1 MKGGNKLN
9 KNLTQESTNI
19 LSAMEV
25 NEIATRTKAMSL
37 SEKRVVLMNLPT
49 NMILS
54 EIERR
59 DARVKEQLS
68 DIFNILNCCSEQM
81 TLIEI
86 QEVLRNC
93 KEILKH

>member
-1 MKGGNKLN
+1 MN
-9 KNLTQESTNI
+9 KNLTQESTNF

>member
-1 MKGGNKLN
+1 MN
-9 KNLTQESTNI
+9 KNLTQKSTNI

-59 DARVKEQLS
+59 DTRVKEQLS

-81 TLIEI
+81 TLLEI

>member
-1 MKGGNKLN
+1 MN
-9 KNLTQESTNI
+9 KNLTQKSTNI

-25 NEIATRTKAMSL
+25 NEIATRTKAMSV

>member
-1 MKGGNKLN
+1 MN

-81 TLIEI
+81 TLLEI

>member
-1 MKGGNKLN
+1 
-9 KNLTQESTNI
+9 
-19 LSAMEV
+19 MEV

-59 DARVKEQLS
+59 DARVKEQLG

>member
-1 MKGGNKLN
+1 MN

-25 NEIATRTKAMSL
+25 NEIASRTKAMSV

-81 TLIEI
+81 TLLEI

>member
-1 MKGGNKLN
+1 
-9 KNLTQESTNI
+9 
-19 LSAMEV
+19 MEA

>member
-1 MKGGNKLN
+1 MN

-59 DARVKEQLS
+59 DTRVKEQLS

>member
-1 MKGGNKLN
+1 MN

-49 NMILS
+49 NMILY

>member
-1 MKGGNKLN
+1 MN
-9 KNLTQESTNI
+9 KNLTQKSTNI

-37 SEKRVVLMNLPT
+37 NEKRVVLMNLPT

-81 TLIEI
+81 TLLEI

>member
-1 MKGGNKLN
+1 MN

-25 NEIATRTKAMSL
+25 NEIATRTKAMSV

-81 TLIEI
+81 TLLEI

>member
-1 MKGGNKLN
+1 MN

-93 KEILKH
+93 KEVLKH

>member
-1 MKGGNKLN
+1 MN

-93 KEILKH
+93 KEI

>member
-1 MKGGNKLN
+1 MNR
-9 KNLTQESTNI
+9 NLTQESTNI

-25 NEIATRTKAMSL
+25 NEIASRTKAMSV

-81 TLIEI
+81 TLLEI

>member
-1 MKGGNKLN
+1 MN

-68 DIFNILNCCSEQM
+68 DIFIILNCCSEQM

>member
-1 MKGGNKLN
+1 MN

-25 NEIATRTKAMSL
+25 NEIATRTKAMSV

>member
-1 MKGGNKLN
+1 MN
-9 KNLTQESTNI
+9 KNLTQKSTNI

-81 TLIEI
+81 TLLEI

>member
-1 MKGGNKLN
+1 MNR
-9 KNLTQESTNI
+9 NLTQKSTNI

-25 NEIATRTKAMSL
+25 NEIATRTKAMSV

-59 DARVKEQLS
+59 DTRVKEQLS

>member
-1 MKGGNKLN
+1 MN

-25 NEIATRTKAMSL
+25 NEIASRTKAMSL

-81 TLIEI
+81 TLLEI

>member
-1 MKGGNKLN
+1 MN

-59 DARVKEQLS
+59 DTRVKEQLS

-81 TLIEI
+81 TLLEI